1 MSAYDVQSLVA
12 SIENSLLDGNFL
24 AATTKVVGL
33 KKALSEF
40 DLSRMAEP
48 LIHDIAVLQGK
59 KKSEQDVSV
68 IAAKLKE
75 IETAVSRFV

>member
-1 MSAYDVQSLVA
+1 MSVYDVQSLVA

-24 AATTKVVGL
+24 SATTKVVSL
-33 KKALSEF
+33 KKALGEF
-40 DLSRMAEP
+40 NLSAMAEP
-48 LIHDIAVLQGK
+48 LIHDIAVLQSK
-59 KKSEQDVSV
+59 KKHEQDVSV